1 MELSDLAW
9 RTSHDEDWCK
19 VGSRTNL
26 CLQRHRY
33 IHFVCRQVQR
43 TGYDLNQY
51 TEDPLL
57 GRYRQRPPRFGR
69 KVNLRDRL
77 LGATVIV
84 ALIVGLWW
92 LVFYDST
99 SYVFTAEQVETVF
112 KPDTVEEG
120 SGYSIYLNGG
130 SEPSSAVILLSGARD
145 EELDEAISRVE
156 GLMSTETD
164 RIAKEFPRELIYGAD
179 FKFHNLIIYCAFWR
193 NCGAYE
199 REFLAEVQ
207 SLGIRDEL
215 YRQDQ
220 FVPSTQ

>member
-1 MELSDLAW
+1 
-9 RTSHDEDWCK
+9 
-19 VGSRTNL
+19 
-26 CLQRHRY
+26 
-33 IHFVCRQVQR
+33 
-43 TGYDLNQY
+43 LNQY

-57 GRYRQRPPRFGR
+57 GRYRQKPPRFGR

-77 LGATVIV
+77 LGVAVIV

-112 KPDTVEEG
+112 KPDAVEEG

-130 SEPSSAVILLSGARD
+130 SEPSSAVILRSGATT

-156 GLMSTETD
+156 DLMSTETE
-164 RIAKEFPRELIYGAD
+164 RIANEFPRESIYGAD
-179 FKFHNLIIYCAFWR
+179 FKFHNLIVYCAFWR
-193 NCGAYE
+193 NCGVYE
-199 REFLAEVQ
+199 RRFRAEAQ
-207 SLGIRDEL
+207 SLGIHDEL
-215 YRQDQ
+215 FQQDN